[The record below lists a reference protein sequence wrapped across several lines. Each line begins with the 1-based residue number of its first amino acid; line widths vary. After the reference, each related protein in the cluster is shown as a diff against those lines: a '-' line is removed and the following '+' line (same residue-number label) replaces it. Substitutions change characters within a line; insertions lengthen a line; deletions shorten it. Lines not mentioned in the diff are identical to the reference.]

1 MSYKPPHLGV
11 DWRRYLLMALA
22 FIAGLIFLTALT
34 HECNGQESDA
44 IRPTLRQ
51 QVADLLQSRKEIR
64 QEQAEMRGWFDEW
77 QKERTERKRIQVEIE
92 KHRLAAEVAASEARE
107 ANANNRIWRFGMVAA
122 ICLTLTL
129 AIFKR

>member
-1 MSYKPPHLGV
+1 MSYKPPPLRV

-34 HECNGQESDA
+34 YECKGQEPDA

-51 QVADLLQSRKEIR
+51 QVSDLIQSRKEIR
-64 QEQAEMRGWFDEW
+64 QEQAEMRGWFEEW
-77 QKERTERKRIQVEIE
+77 QKERTERKRIQIEIE
-92 KHRLAAEVAASEARE
+92 KHRAAAEVAAAEARE

-122 ICLTLTL
+122 ICLTLL
-129 AIFKR
+129 LVFFKR

>member
-1 MSYKPPHLGV
+1 MDYELPPSGI
-11 DWRRYLLMALA
+11 DWRRCLLMALA

-34 HECNGQESDA
+34 CECNGQESEA

-51 QVADLLQSRKEIR
+51 QVSDLIQSRKEIR

-77 QKERTERKRIQVEIE
+77 QKELTERKRIQIEIE
-92 KHRLAAEVAASEARE
+92 KHRAAAEVAASEAQA

-122 ICLTLTL
+122 ICLTLLL
-129 AIFKR
+129 ALFKR

>member
-1 MSYKPPHLGV
+1 MNCKPPSFGI
-11 DWRRYLLMALA
+11 DWRRYLLLALA
-22 FIAGLIFLTALT
+22 FIAGLIFLTALA

-51 QVADLLQSRKEIR
+51 QVSDLIQSRKEIR

-77 QKERTERKRIQVEIE
+77 QKERTERKRIQIEIE
-92 KHRLAAEVAASEARE
+92 KHRAAAEVAASEARE

-122 ICLTLTL
+122 ICLTLLL
-129 AIFKR
+129 ALFKR